1 MDYKI
6 LSNAEAEAQ
15 YADWANMFKVDRP
28 FLSGAANIT
37 HRFGQGE
44 DSLEHIVI
52 GYGNRVLS
60 LVTFHVG
67 RRKRGI
73 WGRYLNVYYAYTIP
87 DYRRLGLASSLMR
100 SAEDIARSKEA
111 HRIKSIAGSIRGF
124 YLHRHLGHSMWG
136 VTTEGSIIVD
146 HYLVPEYDLPG
157 VPPNVLGY
165 APDTKGTL
173 SYTEAESLFREHKV
187 GKAWALLEQ

>member
-1 MDYKI
+1 MDYKF
-6 LSNAEAEAQ
+6 LSNTQAQAQ
-15 YADWANMFKVDRP
+15 YRNWADMFRIDRH
-28 FLSGAANIT
+28 FLMGAISTFRVFDHA
-37 HRFGQGE
+37 GE
-44 DSLEHIVI
+44 PAEHIVI

-60 LVTFHVG
+60 LVTFHVR

-87 DYRRLGLASSLMR
+87 GYRRLGLASNLMR

-124 YLHRHLGHSMWG
+124 YLHRHLGHCMWG
-136 VTTEGSIIVD
+136 FTKEGSIVVD

-157 VPPNVLGY
+157 VPPNALGY
-165 APDTKGTL
+165 APDAKGPL
-173 SYTEAESLFREHKV
+173 SYTEAESLFRKY
-187 GKAWALLEQ
+187 KTNSPWALLEQ